1 MAQSQSKMIQ
11 EESYEE
17 EVNWQ
22 NKLVL
27 YIEEID
33 SDNKSPD
40 MRCFIIYDDGEKEY
54 LISGMRREGFVT
66 GEQHKFYCKKR
77 INLLNYLKS
86 IFDPKNEVNIIL
98 YNYINY
104 PPYKENELTQ
114 LNFKQLHLLTNKKKE
129 IVGYDG
135 VKLTDYSS
143 WNYIT
148 MHLKNLEFVRY

>member
-33 SDNKSPD
+33 RDNKSPD
-40 MRCFIIYDDGEKEY
+40 MRCFIIYDDDEKEY
-54 LISGMRREGFVT
+54 LLSGMRREGFVT

-77 INLLNYLKS
+77 MNLLNYLKS

-98 YNYINY
+98 YNY
-104 PPYKENELTQ
+104 PPYTENELTR

-135 VKLTDYSS
+135 VKLADYSS

-148 MHLKNLEFVRY
+148 MQLKNLKFVRY